1 MLPDYGGS
9 SGTKKIVPYLS
20 FKVTQN
26 QFVGNNENN
35 ERVNFNI
42 EAGNNILFDINNIVS
57 GYIWFAGKGNP
68 PERVLDEWNMNGD
81 KPNIIPASEPQAKTN
96 NDGMMQKFR
105 RFADIP
111 IYSSILKT
119 RIFSFD
125 GASTYKTAQNI
136 VAQWLDN
143 KSNQVGMVYMYQFK
157 GVRKET
163 NPKDATR
170 QLLIPEFEFKQE
182 LSRPSEFD
190 LITPHG
196 SNISNSSNNGLD
208 DKIPF

>member
-1 MLPDYGGS
+1 MLPDYGGG
-9 SGTKKIVPYLS
+9 SGSKKIIPYLS
-20 FKVTQN
+20 FKVTLN
-26 QFVGNNENN
+26 QFIGNNEAN
-35 ERVNFNI
+35 EKINFKV
-42 EAGNNILFDINNIVS
+42 EEGDNILFDVCNIVS
-57 GYIWFAGKGNP
+57 GFQWFAGKGQAP
-68 PERVLDEWNMNGD
+68 DKVLDVWNMNGD
-81 KPNIIPASEPQAKTN
+81 KPSVEPATQPQGKTN
-96 NDGMMQKFR
+96 AEGVMQYYR

-111 IYSSILKT
+111 IYSSKLKT

-125 GASTYKTAQNI
+125 GASTYKTAQSI
-136 VAQWLDN
+136 VAQWLKE
-143 KSNQVGMVYMYQFK
+143 KSNQNGMVYMYQFK

-163 NPKDATR
+163 NPRDATR

-190 LITPHG
+190 LLTPNG